1 MEIKNAVY
9 AIVRRIVRI
18 DPIWRVLDVC
28 LRLPR
33 LLDSVRRQVENTRG
47 PEASALAALRT
58 LCPDGRVRRGL
69 CQGLRF
75 PPDRSTF
82 STIAPMLLGLYE
94 RPLQAKLEHLTSTRG
109 YDLMVNVGSADGF
122 YAVGLALRCP
132 AARVIACDTEP
143 IAQRASRAMAE
154 INDVNGRLQV
164 TGFCDGA
171 RLVEFG
177 QTAKRALILS
187 DCEGFEQQLFSE
199 GSGEALARHDVVI
212 EMHDRLD
219 YRISPHLRRV
229 FESSHRVE
237 ILRADDDLQ
246 IVRTAH
252 EYVPELAGYDWP
264 TRQALVCENRRNV
277 HGEWL
282 IAISRVDQLSS
293 RGLETP

>member
-1 MEIKNAVY
+1 MKKAVY
-9 AIVRRIVRI
+9 AMLRPVVAI
-18 DPIWRVLDVC
+18 DPIWRVLDVF
-28 LRLPR
+28 LRIPR
-33 LLDSVRRQVENTRG
+33 LLDSVRRQVENARG
-47 PEASALAALRT
+47 PEANALAALRT
-58 LCPDGRVRRGL
+58 LCPDGRVQRGL

-94 RPLQAKLEHLTSTRG
+94 RPLQAKLEHLARTRG
-109 YDLMVNVGSADGF
+109 YDLIVDVGSADGF

-154 INDVNGRLQV
+154 INEVNGRLQV
-164 TGFCDGA
+164 TGFCDSA

-177 QTAKRALILS
+177 QTARRALILS
-187 DCEGFEQQLFSE
+187 DCEGFEQRLFPE
-199 GSGEALARHDVVI
+199 GIGEALARHDVVV
-212 EMHDRLD
+212 ELHDWVD

-237 ILRADDDLQ
+237 ILRAEDDVQ

-282 IAISRVDQLSS
+282 IALSRH
-293 RGLETP
+293 E